1 MTVSYGQPPYA
12 RSLLNHNRLLS
23 LYGDAIGVK
32 TGFTKKA
39 GRCLVSAAEKDG
51 VRLICVTLN
60 CPDDW
65 NTHAALYQ
73 RYFALTE
80 SRPLTLEAPIL
91 PVVGGQKAALQ
102 TVLVGQPTY
111 TAIRGP
117 GGGHHR
123 HRLPKPRLLL
133 RPGGSRPTAGP
144 GGMAP
149 RGPCHWHR
157 RPRRRGEHPRP
168 RIPPSLVAK
177 AIWVALFRKKGPCHP
192 AGTSALSYYLPQR
205 GNELIHRL
213 RLGGPAGA
221 QPQRHPALPAPL
233 LIVGAARPQGIGLL
247 LA

>member
-1 MTVSYGQPPYA
+1 MPSPYSGSPYSA
-12 RSLLNHNRLLS
+12 GGGRPEGRSANRPCGPAH
-23 LYGDAIGVK
+23 LY
-32 TGFTKKA
+32 
-39 GRCLVSAAEKDG
+39 R
-51 VRLICVTLN
+51 
-60 CPDDW
+60 
-65 NTHAALYQ
+65 H
-73 RYFALTE
+73 
-80 SRPLTLEAPIL
+80 SR
-91 PVVGGQKAALQ
+91 
-102 TVLVGQPTY
+102 
-111 TAIRGP
+111 P

-157 RPRRRGEHPRP
+157 RPRRLGEHPRP

-177 AIWVALFRKKGPCHP
+177 AIWVAPFRKKGPCHP

-247 LA
+247 LT